1 MLDTW
6 LQAFI
11 ASKVLTFKAI
21 LFTNKENARF
31 KTLVGD
37 MSKLPNSKG
46 LLIKLL
52 RIENSMMDDVTPT
65 NEQPEKPL
73 HGITLEAI
81 VRSLEVHCPT
91 SP

>member
-1 MLDTW
+1 
-6 LQAFI
+6 
-11 ASKVLTFKAI
+11 
-21 LFTNKENARF
+21 
-31 KTLVGD
+31 

-52 RIENSMMDDVTPT
+52 RIENSMMDDVTPK